1 MKDYKP
7 KVVLARLKTGGKTV
21 EQIRDELK
29 GQGFTWNQFKHMKE
43 SYDLFD
49 GLELYLSLWAYDG
62 HSAWHLYNWKP
73 EDDERVMNAIYHA
86 EQFNPFPAYLKD
98 YENLWQTG
106 RRKHMTQGACSRF
119 RWMQR
124 KFWKYYRRRKTT
136 LTMRKCERQ
145 STRRRKKVTSA
156 AGVGEQQRKIA
167 STIKED
173 EYYLDAAVEGRRPS
187 EMMNAGIMVP
197 FWYCVWWHHTHGCNN
212 WRRRNALPMIK
223 RYRGRKTRWF

>member
-62 HSAWHLYNWKP
+62 HSAWHLYNWKQ

-98 YENLWQTG
+98 YE
-106 RRKHMTQGACSRF
+106 
-119 RWMQR
+119 
-124 KFWKYYRRRKTT
+124 KFVADWKAETYDPGCVFT
-136 LTMRKCERQ
+136 LP
-145 STRRRKKVTSA
+145 
-156 AGVGEQQRKIA
+156 
-167 STIKED
+167 
-173 EYYLDAAVEGRRPS
+173 LDAVEVLQVLQ
-187 EMMNAGIMVP
+187 EED
-197 FWYCVWWHHTHGCNN
+197 
-212 WRRRNALPMIK
+212 K
-223 RYRGRKTRWF
+223 RH

>member
-7 KVVLARLKTGGKTV
+7 KVVLAKLQTGGKTV

-98 YENLWQTG
+98 YEKFVADWKAETYDPGCVFTLPLDAAEVLEVLQEEENDIDHEEV
-106 RRKHMTQGACSRF
+106 RKAINQAKEEGY
-119 RWMQR
+119 QR
-124 KFWKYYRRRKTT
+124 RRRKRATKKS
-136 LTMRKCERQ
+136 RNRHK
-145 STRRRKKVTSA
+145 RR
-156 AGVGEQQRKIA
+156 
-167 STIKED
+167 
-173 EYYLDAAVEGRRPS
+173 
-187 EMMNAGIMVP
+187 
-197 FWYCVWWHHTHGCNN
+197 
-212 WRRRNALPMIK
+212 
-223 RYRGRKTRWF
+223 

>member
-62 HSAWHLYNWKP
+62 HSAWHLYNWKQ

-86 EQFNPFPAYLKD
+86 EQFNPFP
-98 YENLWQTG
+98 
-106 RRKHMTQGACSRF
+106 CIF
-119 RWMQR
+119 
-124 KFWKYYRRRKTT
+124 
-136 LTMRKCERQ
+136 
-145 STRRRKKVTSA
+145 
-156 AGVGEQQRKIA
+156 
-167 STIKED
+167 
-173 EYYLDAAVEGRRPS
+173 EG
-187 EMMNAGIMVP
+187 
-197 FWYCVWWHHTHGCNN
+197 
-212 WRRRNALPMIK
+212 L
-223 RYRGRKTRWF
+223 

>member
-62 HSAWHLYNWKP
+62 HSAWHLYNWKQ

-98 YENLWQTG
+98 YE
-106 RRKHMTQGACSRF
+106 
-119 RWMQR
+119 
-124 KFWKYYRRRKTT
+124 KFVADWKAETYDPGCVFT
-136 LTMRKCERQ
+136 LPLDAAEVLQ
-145 STRRRKKVTSA
+145 STRQRKKVTSA
-156 AGVGEQQRKIA
+156 AGAGGHQREA
-167 STIKED
+167 ATVIKED
-173 EYYLDAAVEGRRPS
+173 EYYLEAALEGRRPS

-197 FWYCVWWHHTHGCNN
+197 LWYLSWWLNTYGCNN
-212 WRRRNALPMIK
+212 WRRRNTLPMIK
-223 RYRGRKTRWF
+223 RYKGRKLGWT